1 MPSYGLLVVSS
12 LGIMGCGVAAGTYQ
26 AKHNTEG
33 TEDWRKLPPSQQ
45 VKHWKLYV
53 FLEGKEEMGRRH
65 TLFVVHA
72 LFNLPSPTC
81 LTLPPPSSPPSLPP
95 LFHNRD
101 PNSHFNPTRF
111 AAKALAVGTVL
122 CLSATG
128 ATAFVLGRAF
138 NVNSVDEFISKM
150 RVWAPAKKKELE
162 VWLHIKPNVAL
173 EVEKRRVEKMTYDE
187 EMDYWGDI
195 VMKEE
200 REKEARAAA
209 AGAAGGVV
217 TAGAEVVGTGG
228 GKQQQQQQQQ
238 QQWWW
243 PWRAKA

>member
-1 MPSYGLLVVSS
+1 
-12 LGIMGCGVAAGTYQ
+12 MGCGVAAGMYQ

-53 FLEGKEEMGRRH
+53 FLEGKGGMEDGKEEELH
-65 TLFVVHA
+65 LSLHIFHSPA
-72 LFNLPSPTC
+72 LFQIGHLPRVS
-81 LTLPPPSSPPSLPP
+81 LPLLPPSSPPSLPP

-128 ATAFVLGRAF
+128 AAAFALGRAF
-138 NVNSVDEFISKM
+138 NVNSVDEFINKM
-150 RVWAPAKKKELE
+150 RVWAPAKKRELE

-209 AGAAGGVV
+209 AAAAGGVV
-217 TAGAEVVGTGG
+217 AAGAGVVDTVKGGEGT
-228 GKQQQQQQQQ
+228 KQQ

-243 PWRAKA
+243 PWRAKG